1 MPALEQVLDGTRPLL
16 GSLQPFLEELNP
28 ILEWLEYNQSMVSDF
43 ISNGAGALVDTM
55 PTRTP
60 QEIGHY
66 LRQWGP
72 TGAETLSA
80 QADPRPG
87 GRYHIVFTTPDG
99 ESHDISGAYR
109 DADPHSLLSFTWMW
123 KTLPDRAS
131 FVTLTFEDDG
141 EGGTN
146 FTLHHSQFYDEAAR
160 DRHEWG
166 WTGALDKLVE
176 MFADEN

>member
-1 MPALEQVLDGTRPLL
+1 MTEKPTLTLRRRIAAVPKLVYAAWTDPAMIVM
-16 GSLQPFLEELNP
+16 
-28 ILEWLEYNQSMVSDF
+28 W
-43 ISNGAGALVDTM
+43 
-55 PTRTP
+55 
-60 QEIGHY
+60 
-66 LRQWGP
+66 WGP

-141 EGGTN
+141 VGGTN

-160 DRHEWG
+160 DRHQWG

-176 MFADEN
+176 MFADGN

>member
-1 MPALEQVLDGTRPLL
+1 MTEKPTLTLRRRIAAVPKLVYVAWTDPAMIVM
-16 GSLQPFLEELNP
+16 
-28 ILEWLEYNQSMVSDF
+28 W
-43 ISNGAGALVDTM
+43 
-55 PTRTP
+55 
-60 QEIGHY
+60 
-66 LRQWGP
+66 WGP

-141 EGGTN
+141 AGGTD

-176 MFADEN
+176 MFAEKQA

>member
-1 MPALEQVLDGTRPLL
+1 MTETPTLTLRRRIAAVPKLVYAAWTDPAM
-16 GSLQPFLEELNP
+16 
-28 ILEWLEYNQSMVSDF
+28 IAMW
-43 ISNGAGALVDTM
+43 
-55 PTRTP
+55 
-60 QEIGHY
+60 
-66 LRQWGP
+66 WGP
-72 TGAETLSA
+72 AGAETLSA
-80 QADPRPG
+80 KADPRPG

-123 KTLPDRAS
+123 RTLPDRAS

-141 EGGTN
+141 AGGTN

-176 MFADEN
+176 MFADKQA

>member
-1 MPALEQVLDGTRPLL
+1 MTEKPTLTLRRRIAAVPKLVYAAWTDPAMIVM
-16 GSLQPFLEELNP
+16 
-28 ILEWLEYNQSMVSDF
+28 W
-43 ISNGAGALVDTM
+43 
-55 PTRTP
+55 
-60 QEIGHY
+60 
-66 LRQWGP
+66 WGP

>member
-1 MPALEQVLDGTRPLL
+1 MTEKPTLTLRRRIAAVPKLVYAAWTDPAMIVM
-16 GSLQPFLEELNP
+16 
-28 ILEWLEYNQSMVSDF
+28 W
-43 ISNGAGALVDTM
+43 
-55 PTRTP
+55 
-60 QEIGHY
+60 
-66 LRQWGP
+66 WGP

-80 QADPRPG
+80 AADPRPG

>member
-1 MPALEQVLDGTRPLL
+1 MTEKPTLTLSRRIAAVPKLVYAAWTDPAMIVM
-16 GSLQPFLEELNP
+16 
-28 ILEWLEYNQSMVSDF
+28 W
-43 ISNGAGALVDTM
+43 
-55 PTRTP
+55 
-60 QEIGHY
+60 
-66 LRQWGP
+66 WGP

-176 MFADEN
+176 MFAQEEA

>member
-1 MPALEQVLDGTRPLL
+1 MTEKPTLTLRRRIAAVPKLVYAAWTDPAMIVM
-16 GSLQPFLEELNP
+16 
-28 ILEWLEYNQSMVSDF
+28 W
-43 ISNGAGALVDTM
+43 
-55 PTRTP
+55 
-60 QEIGHY
+60 
-66 LRQWGP
+66 WGP

-87 GRYHIVFTTPDG
+87 GRYHIVVTTPDG

-123 KTLPDRAS
+123 RTLPDRAS
-131 FVTLTFEDDG
+131 FVTLTFQDDG
-141 EGGTN
+141 TGGTD

-176 MFADEN
+176 MFADKQA

>member
-1 MPALEQVLDGTRPLL
+1 MTEKPTLTLRRRIAAVPKLVYAAWTDPAMIVM
-16 GSLQPFLEELNP
+16 
-28 ILEWLEYNQSMVSDF
+28 W
-43 ISNGAGALVDTM
+43 
-55 PTRTP
+55 
-60 QEIGHY
+60 
-66 LRQWGP
+66 WGP

-176 MFADEN
+176 MFADKQA

>member
-1 MPALEQVLDGTRPLL
+1 MTEKPTLTLRRRIAAVPKLVYAAWTDPAMIVM
-16 GSLQPFLEELNP
+16 
-28 ILEWLEYNQSMVSDF
+28 W
-43 ISNGAGALVDTM
+43 
-55 PTRTP
+55 
-60 QEIGHY
+60 
-66 LRQWGP
+66 WGP
-72 TGAETLSA
+72 DGAETLSA